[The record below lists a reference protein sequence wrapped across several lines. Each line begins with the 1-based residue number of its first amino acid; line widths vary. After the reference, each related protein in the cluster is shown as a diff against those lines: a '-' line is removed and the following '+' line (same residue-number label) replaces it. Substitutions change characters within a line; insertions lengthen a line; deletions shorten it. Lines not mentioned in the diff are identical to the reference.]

1 MLEREKEKMSGFSFS
16 DSPKLT
22 RVEITTSTRMKT
34 RYTHSRIKR
43 LINSVYDYLEIQQW
57 NSPMIAIFFI
67 SLSLSLFQLLVI
79 SLSQSKG
86 DERFFSLEIFLSVA
100 INVANRNRATF
111 HILISAK
118 LLLFRF
124 YVLYWSI
131 FCSRSIFE
139 KIVYIYIN
147 NSKSTID
154 FLYKLSLQVCQV
166 EFIIRSN
173 LLSSFLDCPLI
184 HTADGQWGKKL
195 YVYSFVESNIHS
207 CYVLRYLYIIII
219 QLNPIY
225 LRKLLRLYELN
236 KRIN

>member
-1 MLEREKEKMSGFSFS
+1 MIYSICDTFNTCQPIIDHVRERKREKMSGFSFR

-57 NSPMIAIFFI
+57 NFPMIAIFFI

-79 SLSQSKG
+79 SSSQSKG

-139 KIVYIYIN
+139 KILYIN

-154 FLYKLSLQVCQV
+154 FLYKFVK
-166 EFIIRSN
+166 SN
-173 LLSSFLDCPLI
+173 LLSDLI
-184 HTADGQWGKKL
+184 
-195 YVYSFVESNIHS
+195 F
-207 CYVLRYLYIIII
+207 YL
-219 QLNPIY
+219 LF
-225 LRKLLRLYELN
+225 
-236 KRIN
+236 

>member
-1 MLEREKEKMSGFSFS
+1 MIYSICDTFNTCQPIIDHVREREREKMSGFSFR

-79 SLSQSKG
+79 SSSQSKG

-131 FCSRSIFE
+131 FCRSIFE
-139 KIVYIYIN
+139 KIIYIY
-147 NSKSTID
+147 K
-154 FLYKLSLQVCQV
+154 
-166 EFIIRSN
+166 
-173 LLSSFLDCPLI
+173 
-184 HTADGQWGKKL
+184 
-195 YVYSFVESNIHS
+195 
-207 CYVLRYLYIIII
+207 
-219 QLNPIY
+219 
-225 LRKLLRLYELN
+225 
-236 KRIN
+236 